1 MLDPLRQAQT
11 AHHTDQNYKLPDE
24 HNWGDLGDESTPQQ
38 DRNAFVDYVNCRAV
52 PSHRVTLNRTSR
64 WRKRSSNQSRQESG
78 GQDSID
84 ARTFDLVCMTT
95 PRLPGGHS

>member
-38 DRNAFVDYVNCRAV
+38 DRKCLRRLRQLQGGAESQGYAEQDQQVEETFFKSISSREWRA
-52 PSHRVTLNRTSR
+52 RFYR
-64 WRKRSSNQSRQESG
+64 RQ
-78 GQDSID
+78 
-84 ARTFDLVCMTT
+84 DL
-95 PRLPGGHS
+95 